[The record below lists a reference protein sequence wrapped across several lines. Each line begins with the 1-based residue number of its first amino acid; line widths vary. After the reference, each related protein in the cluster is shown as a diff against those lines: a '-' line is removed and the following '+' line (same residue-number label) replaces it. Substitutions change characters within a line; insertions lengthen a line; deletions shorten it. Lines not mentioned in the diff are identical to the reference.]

1 MRHEAS
7 PRNRRKA
14 LHHAR
19 SLRDEL
25 RDMLAKH
32 AEAFD
37 GFRFAL
43 GRVNRIIN
51 RLETEVEAENK

>member
-1 MRHEAS
+1 
-7 PRNRRKA
+7 
-14 LHHAR
+14 
-19 SLRDEL
+19 
-25 RDMLAKH
+25 MLAKH